1 MIIEKKGK
9 NNTSHSTSTTNMNS
23 DSISG
28 SQSSPDADPTS
39 APSQNYDNDDIASQ
53 VEEVSPNRGSQTVGD
68 DKSPKRNLPTAGGDE
83 SGRDNDNDAQFEAEH
98 DTSKAKGLDNDN
110 DTDDG
115 GRAVAADGGHK
126 ALSCDDDEDNHDDD
140 DDDDGANANQQLH
153 EVTFPQKLMEIIEKE
168 VRDGAKVDGEPV
180 LDWGE
185 EGKSFLIRDKA
196 MFERRVLPRHFTAK
210 CKFMS
215 FVRKLY
221 RQVLFVNLTPIG
233 ILSRILWSSS
243 CQFSLSHAMHVFLL
257 AHSSA

>member
-1 MIIEKKGK
+1 
-9 NNTSHSTSTTNMNS
+9 MNS
-23 DSISG
+23 HSISG
-28 SQSSPDADPTS
+28 SPSSPDADPTS
-39 APSQNYDNDDIASQ
+39 APSHNNDNDVIASQ
-53 VEEVSPNRGSQTVGD
+53 VEEVSPNCGSQTVGD
-68 DKSPKRNLPTAGGDE
+68 DKSPKRNLPTAGDDE
-83 SGRDNDNDAQFEAEH
+83 SGRDNDNDAQLEAEH
-98 DTSKAKGLDNDN
+98 DTSKAKGLDNDEDN
-110 DTDDG
+110 DDG
-115 GRAVAADGGHK
+115 CRAVAADGVHK

-140 DDDDGANANQQLH
+140 DDDNDGVNANQQLH

-168 VRDGAKVDGEPV
+168 ARDGAKVDGERV

-221 RQVLFVNLTPIG
+221 RQVLFMHLTPIG
-233 ILSRILWSSS
+233 ILFLILWSSS

>member
-1 MIIEKKGK
+1 M
-9 NNTSHSTSTTNMNS
+9 TTKMNS

-28 SQSSPDADPTS
+28 CSPSSPDADPTS
-39 APSQNYDNDDIASQ
+39 APGHNNDNDDITSQ
-53 VEEVSPNRGSQTVGD
+53 VEEVSPNRDSQTVGD
-68 DKSPKRNLPTAGGDE
+68 DKSPKRNLPTAGDNE
-83 SGRDNDNDAQFEAEH
+83 SGRDNGNDDAQFEAEH
-98 DTSKAKGLDNDN
+98 DTNKAKGLDNDD
-110 DTDDG
+110 DTGDG
-115 GRAVAADGGHK
+115 DRAVAADGGGHK

-140 DDDDGANANQQLH
+140 DNDGVDANQQLH

-168 VRDGAKVDGEPV
+168 ARDGAKVDGEPV

-221 RQVLFVNLTPIG
+221 RQVLFMHLFPSG
-233 ILSRILWSSS
+233 ILSRTLWSSS
-243 CQFSLSHAMHVFLL
+243 CQFSLSHAMHAFLL